1 MRDWIIEHK
10 RILLLKVAV
19 AFALVVAHYYPEHM
33 PGLLVNLVWLL
44 LF

>member
-1 MRDWIIEHK
+1 MRAWITTHK

-19 AFALVVAHYYPEHM
+19 GASLIGAHFYPEHM
-33 PGLLVNLVWLL
+33 PSLLVNLVWLL